1 MNKKAKKRLVIVT
14 LLIVMIAVVVLA
26 VVGSGGAAKT
36 MNVSDAIG
44 GKYIGDRVQVSGTVA
59 AGSYVS
65 SGSGISF
72 NVFDPEGDTKAMLH
86 VVYEGAVPATF
97 GDGVTAISTG
107 TIQKD
112 GTLLASEMITKCPSK
127 YESAE
132 GALTVSNLYE
142 FGDKMIGV
150 ETKLAGYIKAGTLVA
165 AGEEER
171 FVLYSQEDE
180 ISVTFDGALPTGIG
194 DGSSVV
200 LTGALSKD
208 GKFIATA
215 VALEEL

>member
-1 MNKKAKKRLVIVT
+1 MNKKAKNRLVIVT
-14 LLIVMIAVVVLA
+14 LLIVIIAVVVLA

-36 MNVSDAIG
+36 LTVSDALG
-44 GKYIGDRVQVSGTVA
+44 GEYVGERVQVSGTVA
-59 AGSYVS
+59 EDSYVS
-65 SGSGISF
+65 SGNGITF
-72 NVFDPEGDTKAMLH
+72 DVFDPEGDAKAILH
-86 VVYEGAVPATF
+86 VIYEGAVPATF
-97 GDGVTAISTG
+97 GDGVTAICTG
-107 TIQKD
+107 TVQED

-142 FGDKMIGV
+142 YGDSMIAV

-165 AGEEER
+165 AGEGDR

-180 ISVTFDGALPTGIG
+180 ISVTFDGALPTGLG
-194 DGSSVV
+194 DESSVV
-200 LTGALSKD
+200 LTGALSED
-208 GKFIATA
+208 GKFVATA